1 MANSSIYAAFERM
14 WQHIVALVGT
24 RAESNHKHDD
34 MYYTEAE
41 VDAKLD
47 QIGSDYEAADATLST
62 TLTNSIDEVQG
73 NLISHTENKLNPHD
87 VTKAQV
93 GLSDVDNTSDA
104 NKPVSSAQATAIA
117 DAKKAGTIAQ
127 TMVEEHYL
135 DNLNPHHVTK
145 GQVGLGNVE
154 NKSSETIRS
163 ELTSENVVD
172 ALGYTPPQQDT
183 VYTHPSYTAKASGLY
198 KVTVDATG
206 HISAASAATK
216 DDLVA
221 LGLPAQDTTY
231 TLSSFGITASATEL
245 NYVDGVT
252 SNVQIQLNDKAPTS
266 YVDDAITTKIAECLS
281 KTY

>member
-73 NLISHTENKLNPHD
+73 NLISHTENKLNPHG
-87 VTKAQV
+87 VTKEQV
-93 GLSDVDNTSDA
+93 GLSDV
-104 NKPVSSAQATAIA
+104 
-117 DAKKAGTIAQ
+117 
-127 TMVEEHYL
+127 
-135 DNLNPHHVTK
+135 
-145 GQVGLGNVE
+145 E
-154 NKSSETIRS
+154 NKSSATIRS
-163 ELTSENVVD
+163 ELTSENVIN
-172 ALGYTPPQQDT
+172 ALGYTPPEQDT
-183 VYTHPSYTAKASGLY
+183 VYTHPSYSAKTSGLY

-206 HISAASAATK
+206 HVSAVSAATK

-231 TLSSFGITASATEL
+231 TLSSFGITATADEL

-252 SNVQIQLNDKAPTS
+252 SNVQTQLDDKASTA
-266 YVDDAITTKIAECLS
+266 YVDNAITTKIADVLS
-281 KTY
+281 KEY